1 MPTMEKERTETV
13 DDYLAALPDD
23 DRDVLSAIREA
34 IRQTVPDAEE
44 TLSYRIPLYKLDG
57 KHLIGFGASTRHLS
71 LFIIDSAL
79 LEQYERELRPF
90 DHTGTKT
97 TIRFTADRPVPK
109 AVLKKLVRARR
120 RDIRGS

>member
-1 MPTMEKERTETV
+1 MEKERTETV